1 MEILGIVD
9 HGVIVPQGDVRLP
22 EGVTVR
28 VVYDGAESA
37 QPGRPAR
44 APGYRVKFPLV
55 KTGESG
61 TLHLT
66 NERIAEIFDEED
78 FSPRR

>member
-1 MEILGIVD
+1 MELLGIVD

-22 EGVTVR
+22 EGVMVR

-37 QPGRPAR
+37 ESAGHVKT
-44 APGYRVKFPLV
+44 PGYRVKFPLV